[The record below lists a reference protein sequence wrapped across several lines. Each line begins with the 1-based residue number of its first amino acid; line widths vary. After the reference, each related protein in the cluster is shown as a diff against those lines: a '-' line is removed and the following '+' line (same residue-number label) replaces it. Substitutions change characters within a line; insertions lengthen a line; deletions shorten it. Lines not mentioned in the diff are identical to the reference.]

1 MNGHMSFD
9 ETPQSIFLVERTPT
23 MREGTYIKSCRDF
36 STKLHLFAVPYLCR
50 NESRDGF
57 VYFGL
62 LDSSN
67 LSTLFSFSDQLVPQ
81 QHDDKIRALQTEE
94 IKLRRLDLDDHPE
107 GVRFCTV
114 PKKEFD
120 TLLEFR
126 HAAELC
132 EEPKVSKTTD
142 SQTLTPIF
150 LPPAS
155 GTSDRGCFV
164 VKEYTGGNEMLP
176 AKSVM
181 VSRWTSW
188 PYEGN
193 DIDCSTS
200 ELFVSAYR
208 NGFGSRDSTKVLGL
222 NVYMGTR
229 QGEIA
234 TPDLT
239 RGPGEAGQHQYHRQ
253 EYADILL
260 PPCEV
265 LMAHLVRQ
273 AKCLARSL
281 DPIIYR
287 LLLMK
292 QYDDPLLGICRRK
305 ILTMGLLKKCLGF
318 ANTPHTDHFDY
329 YSKAMQRELVDCYAS
344 YLTCSH
350 RRNKLCAEYLQRW
363 VEQYDGFCCPTTC
376 GYLFSGRLNGDQSK
390 IEIIQYFLM
399 EGLGFAV
406 KFSDATVHHYYGN
419 QFAHNTAVC
428 VAIGSG
434 GLVSYKSDPSSS
446 DSFRIFAWGGN

>member
-1 MNGHMSFD
+1 
-9 ETPQSIFLVERTPT
+9 
-23 MREGTYIKSCRDF
+23 
-36 STKLHLFAVPYLCR
+36 
-50 NESRDGF
+50 
-57 VYFGL
+57 
-62 LDSSN
+62 
-67 LSTLFSFSDQLVPQ
+67 
-81 QHDDKIRALQTEE
+81 
-94 IKLRRLDLDDHPE
+94 
-107 GVRFCTV
+107 
-114 PKKEFD
+114 
-120 TLLEFR
+120 
-126 HAAELC
+126 
-132 EEPKVSKTTD
+132 
-142 SQTLTPIF
+142 
-150 LPPAS
+150 
-155 GTSDRGCFV
+155 
-164 VKEYTGGNEMLP
+164 
-176 AKSVM
+176 
-181 VSRWTSW
+181 
-188 PYEGN
+188 
-193 DIDCSTS
+193 
-200 ELFVSAYR
+200 
-208 NGFGSRDSTKVLGL
+208 
-222 NVYMGTR
+222 
-229 QGEIA
+229 
-234 TPDLT
+234 
-239 RGPGEAGQHQYHRQ
+239 
-253 EYADILL
+253 
-260 PPCEV
+260 
-265 LMAHLVRQ
+265 
-273 AKCLARSL
+273 
-281 DPIIYR
+281 
-287 LLLMK
+287 MK